1 VTLLPPS
8 FPDVSAA
15 AHTHYRPESAR
26 CRDLTNATHFA
37 EHQTARIYIIAA
49 QAGRLTV
56 RVVDIVVSGGRVTD
70 CHCRRRLVTGRS
82 RSRRSLGTRPRNQE
96 ARHESS
102 KLKGPNSAQAL
113 CRPGKHGA
121 SMGQTIDMCSPRL
134 LTRLA
139 LPSTF
144 SRLVPKGL
152 CAGANLPQGR
162 HRRRANCK
170 STEGTVSPYGFKGAS
185 LTRGPWLDSQKW
197 ASASARRG
205 GGRAT

>member
-1 VTLLPPS
+1 MHPVNTPCQSERLSGGAGNSSIPCWAPSAWRPTAAVTLLPPS

-102 KLKGPNSAQAL
+102 KLKGPNSAQAG
-113 CRPGKHGA
+113 RSAGPGRTVLAWGKRSTCAVPGSSHA
-121 SMGQTIDMCSPRL
+121 SPCP
-134 LTRLA
+134 A
-139 LPSTF
+139 PSLVTVW
-144 SRLVPKGL
+144 SR
-152 CAGANLPQGR
+152 R
-162 HRRRANCK
+162 
-170 STEGTVSPYGFKGAS
+170 
-185 LTRGPWLDSQKW
+185 
-197 ASASARRG
+197 ASARG
-205 GGRAT
+205 QAFRAEMWLA